1 MQTMQQLILSGVPY
15 AQLLD
20 DLRALIRSEV
30 QQTPISVPPSA
41 TEQDQLLSVREA
53 AQLLDVCPQTIH
65 EWKRRGLLKFHKLS
79 GRTYLKRTDVL
90 EALQGQQ
97 RTIKTGKRAR

>member
-1 MQTMQQLILSGVPY
+1 MQQLILSGVPY
-15 AQLLD
+15 TQLLD
-20 DLRALIRSEV
+20 DLRLLIRSEV
-30 QQTPISVPPSA
+30 QNTPISVPTPAS
-41 TEQDQLLSVREA
+41 EQDQLLSVREA

-90 EALQGQQ
+90 AALQGQQ
-97 RTIKTGKRAR
+97 RTSKKGKTAK

>member
-1 MQTMQQLILSGVPY
+1 MFMQQVILSGVLY
-15 AQLLD
+15 TQLLD
-20 DLRALIRSEV
+20 DLRTLVRAEVRETALAS
-30 QQTPISVPPSA
+30 PSPEPA
-41 TEQDQLLSVREA
+41 ADQLLSVREA

-90 EALQGQQ
+90 AALQGHQ
-97 RTIKTGKRAR
+97 RTSKKGRNS

>member
-1 MQTMQQLILSGVPY
+1 MQQLILSGVPY
-15 AQLLD
+15 TQLLD

-30 QQTPISVPPSA
+30 QQTPIGVLPSA
-41 TEQDQLLSVREA
+41 TEPDQLLTVREA

-79 GRTYLKRTDVL
+79 GRTYFKRTDVL
-90 EALQGQQ
+90 TALQGQQ
-97 RTIKTGKRAR
+97 RTLKTGKSNR

>member
-1 MQTMQQLILSGVPY
+1 MQPMQQFILSGVPY

-20 DLRALIRSEV
+20 DLRALIRNEV
-30 QQTPISVPPSA
+30 QQTPVGVTSSA
-41 TEQDQLLSVREA
+41 TEPDPLLTVREA

-90 EALQGQQ
+90 AALQGQQ
-97 RTIKTGKRAR
+97 RTIKMGKNSR

>member
-1 MQTMQQLILSGVPY
+1 MQQLILSGVPY
-15 AQLLD
+15 TQLLD
-20 DLRALIRSEV
+20 DLRLLIRSEV
-30 QQTPISVPPSA
+30 QNTLPSVPHLAAEP
-41 TEQDQLLSVREA
+41 DQLLTVKEA

-90 EALQGQQ
+90 VALQGQQ
-97 RTIKTGKRAR
+97 RTTKKARAAK